1 MSKLY
6 NEYLRLKSISSNNIY
21 LFKSGIFYIALED
34 DAVQLSNLFDFK
46 LTPLN
51 ENVIKCGFPETRILY
66 YSELLQ
72 KNNIAFKIVTASSSQ
87 ISTYSNFMR
96 NEKLQEI
103 LKTLNELNM
112 DTMTCL
118 QAFNTLYELSKT
130 VKSFY
135 NKEENLNEQ

>member
-34 DAVQLSNLFDFK
+34 DAVQLSNLFGFK

-51 ENVIKCGFPETRILY
+51 ENVIKCGFRETRILY

-87 ISTYSNFMR
+87 ISTYYNFMR

-103 LKTLNELNM
+103 LKTL
-112 DTMTCL
+112 C
-118 QAFNTLYELSKT
+118 K
-130 VKSFY
+130 V
-135 NKEENLNEQ
+135 